1 MVTFAVIVAV
11 HVLVL
16 EVVMMLLGG
25 DACFDVEVVM
35 MMLLGGNACFDG
47 RDHDD
52 DVV

>member
-25 DACFDVEVVM
+25 DACFD
-35 MMLLGGNACFDG
+35 GGG
-47 RDHDD
+47 RDD
-52 DVV
+52 DVVGW